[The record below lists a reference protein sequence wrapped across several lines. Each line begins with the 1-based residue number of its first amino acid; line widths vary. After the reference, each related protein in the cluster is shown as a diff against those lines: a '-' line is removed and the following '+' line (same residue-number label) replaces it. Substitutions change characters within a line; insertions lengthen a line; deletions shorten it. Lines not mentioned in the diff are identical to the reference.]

1 MNVKK
6 TDYLVT
12 FRLPSYSRDKLTWRT
27 GRRGE
32 ADAFA
37 KLVGA
42 DLIER
47 VVRTTTEDETSDVVY
62 KA

>member
-27 GRRGE
+27 FLRGE

-47 VVRTTTEDETSDVVY
+47 VVRTTSEYETHEVVY
-62 KA
+62 QA